1 MADNL
6 RLLVER
12 VNLRIQLLSLLFVIV
27 GFASMFASPSVE
39 AAGYHKIAA
48 LLHEGGAA
56 LVISGALAALWEL
69 AGKRAFADEVLAKAN
84 MSRDLAEAGID
95 VVTYSFKDD
104 RISWEQLFKNA
115 CRLDVFVSYA
125 HTWRNTQVE
134 RIDKLLSDNSAVLRV
149 VLPDPDDKGVLT
161 SLADRFEMQPED
173 VRRSIE
179 EGKGFFEHRKRK
191 AKGTVEIYFS
201 SIVPLFS
208 FYRFNNKAVFALY
221 NHRKGRLPVPSFVC
235 DSDGFLF
242 KYISEELEGILADKQ
257 RTRRIDIQEAG
268 PSNPSRAGRTDAQ

>member
-12 VNLRIQLLSLLFVIV
+12 VNLRIQLLSLVFVIV
-27 GFASMFASPSVE
+27 GFASMFASSSVE
-39 AAGYHKIAA
+39 TAGYHKSAS

-69 AGKRAFADEVLAKAN
+69 AGKRAFADEVLAKAS
-84 MSRDLAEAGID
+84 MSRDLADAGID
-95 VVTYSFKDD
+95 IVTYSFKDD

-134 RIDKLLSDNSAVLRV
+134 RLDKLLTDSNASLRV
-149 VLPDPDDKGVLT
+149 VLPDPDNEDVLA
-161 SLADRFEMQPED
+161 SLADRFEMEADD
-173 VRRSIE
+173 VRRSID
-179 EGKGFFEHRKRK
+179 EGKGFFEHRKKK

-208 FYRFNNKAVFALY
+208 FYRFNNKAVLALY
-221 NHRKGRLPVPSFVC
+221 NHRRGRLPVPSFVC
-235 DSDGFLF
+235 DSEGFLF
-242 KYISEELEGILADKQ
+242 KYITDELEGILADKQ
-257 RTRRIDIQEAG
+257 RTRRVDVEEADASG
-268 PSNPSRAGRTDAQ
+268 PS